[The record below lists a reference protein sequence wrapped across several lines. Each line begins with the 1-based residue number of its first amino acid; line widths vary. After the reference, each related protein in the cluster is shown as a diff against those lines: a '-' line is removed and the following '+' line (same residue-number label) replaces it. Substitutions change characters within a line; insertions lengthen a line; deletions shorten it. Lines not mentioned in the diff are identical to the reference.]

1 MPPTIELYDTTL
13 RDGAQ
18 YEGISL
24 SVDDKLG
31 IARKLDELGIHYIEG
46 GWPGSNPK
54 DAEFFELARSLKLK
68 NAVLTAFGATRKAK
82 ITAEQDDNLQAL
94 LDADTA
100 VVTLVGKSWDLHVHE
115 ILNTSLEENLAM
127 VRDSIAYLVEK
138 GKRVFF
144 DAEHFFDGYKANE
157 PYAMAVVNSA
167 VEAGAESVVLCDTNG
182 GTLPSE
188 IVRIVDQGKGDDI
201 PVRAGPSHLGIHT
214 HNDSDT
220 AVAGALAA
228 VEAGVTQVQGT
239 INGYG
244 ERCGN
249 ANLLSIVANLK
260 AKLGFDCVSDEQ
272 LESLTEVSKYVAEV
286 ANMPHL
292 SAHPYVGTSAF
303 AHKGGLHAQAVAKV
317 DHSYQHIDPHVV
329 GNAKRVLVSEL
340 AGRSNILYKIKELDM
355 GIEVDQQMA
364 RRLLEEVKLLE
375 SKGFQYEGAEASF
388 ELLVRK
394 MSPDFTPPFQ
404 LVDFMTMI
412 EGRGNATTHGDIK
425 AQVMLK
431 VKVGDEVM
439 HTAADGV
446 GPVNALD
453 HALRKALLQFYPNLE
468 ACAAN

>member
-31 IARKLDELGIHYIEG
+31 IAHKLDELGIHYIEG

-54 DAEFFELARSLKLK
+54 DAEFFEQARNLNLK
-68 NAVLTAFGATRKAK
+68 NAILTAFGATRKAN

-94 LDADTA
+94 LAADTS

-127 VRDSIAYLVEK
+127 VRDSISYLAAQ

-188 IVRIVDQGKGDDI
+188 IVRIVGRVRESTRSTGSGQA
-201 PVRAGPSHLGIHT
+201 PVVLGIHT

-228 VEAGVTQVQGT
+228 IEAGVTQVQGT

-244 ERCGN
+244 ETVRQRQPAVHCRQPEGQ
-249 ANLLSIVANLK
+249 A
-260 AKLGFDCVSDEQ
+260 
-272 LESLTEVSKYVAEV
+272 
-286 ANMPHL
+286 
-292 SAHPYVGTSAF
+292 
-303 AHKGGLHAQAVAKV
+303 GL
-317 DHSYQHIDPHVV
+317 
-329 GNAKRVLVSEL
+329 
-340 AGRSNILYKIKELDM
+340 
-355 GIEVDQQMA
+355 
-364 RRLLEEVKLLE
+364 RL
-375 SKGFQYEGAEASF
+375 
-388 ELLVRK
+388 RH
-394 MSPDFTPPFQ
+394 
-404 LVDFMTMI
+404 
-412 EGRGNATTHGDIK
+412 R
-425 AQVMLK
+425 
-431 VKVGDEVM
+431 
-439 HTAADGV
+439 
-446 GPVNALD
+446 
-453 HALRKALLQFYPNLE
+453 
-468 ACAAN
+468 